1 MAAAP
6 LPLPP
11 AGGYINAPP
20 KALDQSA
27 TTSAQGA
34 CVAFFFLFP
43 DISQNLI
50 SYFIFYR
57 LPTLMFRSLRSPR
70 IKFCFFP
77 KFFILFYLFFLSFF
91 LLFRFLWSVRSC
103 SPKVSGLIHI
113 LVSESP
119 YLFHKPR
126 GGGCITV
133 IFKHVQ
139 WLSISVQM
147 RRGVKIASTPLRVLV
162 LKAALY

>member
-1 MAAAP
+1 MATAKMAAAP

-70 IKFCFFP
+70 IKFCFFSE
-77 KFFILFYLFFLSFF
+77 FFILFYLFILFF
-91 LLFRFLWSVRSC
+91 LIISFLVVGAKLFTKGKWTNTHICFRISIF
-103 SPKVSGLIHI
+103 VSQ
-113 LVSESP
+113 
-119 YLFHKPR
+119 
-126 GGGCITV
+126 TT
-133 IFKHVQ
+133 
-139 WLSISVQM
+139 
-147 RRGVKIASTPLRVLV
+147 RRR
-162 LKAALY
+162 LYHRYF